1 MQLQVSPP
9 TPSPA
14 AACTCGEP
22 TEEEKLARIGEVVEA
37 FRDKPGSLIQILHL
51 AQGIYGY
58 LPLHVQRLVAEK
70 LDVPVSEVWGV
81 TTFYS
86 FFSTKPRG
94 EYSIRVC
101 MGTAC
106 YVRGGVEI
114 VKRLSQTLGVGVGET
129 TPDGKFTLEVM
140 RCIGACGLA
149 PALLVNDRVV
159 RQVNPDKLNRVLAL
173 CG

>member
-1 MQLQVSPP
+1 MRDV
-9 TPSPA
+9 
-14 AACTCGEP
+14 G
-22 TEEEKLARIGEVVEA
+22 R
-37 FRDKPGSLIQILHL
+37 FRQILL
-51 AQGIYGY
+51 N
-58 LPLHVQRLVAEK
+58 LVSNAIDAAPHGAGGLVNVRTRFDTIEK
-70 LDVPVSEVWGV
+70 RVLISVTDNGPGVPEELREKI
-81 TTFYS
+81 FQP

-101 MGTAC
+101 LGTAC
-106 YVRGGVEI
+106 YVRGGIEI

-149 PALLVNDRVV
+149 PALLVNDKVV

-173 CG
+173 CE

>member
-1 MQLQVSPP
+1 MRRHGHKSHALIEALHSAQEAYGFLEEDVLRMV
-9 TPSPA
+9 A
-14 AACTCGEP
+14 
-22 TEEEKLARIGEVVEA
+22 TELRVPLSKV
-37 FRDKPGSLIQILHL
+37 
-51 AQGIYGY
+51 YG
-58 LPLHVQRLVAEK
+58 VA
-70 LDVPVSEVWGV
+70 
-81 TTFYS
+81 TFYN
-86 FFSTKPRG
+86 FFSLKPKG
-94 EYSIRVC
+94 EHTCVVC

>member
-1 MQLQVSPP
+1 MI
-9 TPSPA
+9 A
-14 AACTCGEP
+14 A
-22 TEEEKLARIGEVVEA
+22 
-37 FRDKPGSLIQILHL
+37 
-51 AQGIYGY
+51 
-58 LPLHVQRLVAEK
+58 
-70 LDVPVSEVWGV
+70 DV
-81 TTFYS
+81 
-86 FFSTKPRG
+86 FSTKPRG

-101 MGTAC
+101 LGTAC

-149 PALLVNDRVV
+149 PALLVNDKVV

-173 CG
+173 CE